1 MNRGR
6 KSVLAVAA
14 IAMVGAAG
22 VVQASNGIST
32 ITISGQVPLICRVSV
47 DNSASAMLSP
57 NGNKS
62 LLREFCNNAAGYRV
76 VATYSRQLAAGR
88 LIVNGRTIPLDG
100 SGEVLVSDVAYAAS
114 AVRTIA
120 IEGDGKL
127 AGSLRFR
134 IEPR

>member
-32 ITISGQVPLICRVSV
+32 ITFSGQVPLICRVSV
-47 DNSASAMLSP
+47 DNSASAMLSA

-62 LLREFCNNAAGYRV
+62 LLREFCNNGAGYRV
-76 VATYSRQLAAGR
+76 VATYSRQLATGR
-88 LIVNGRTIPLDG
+88 LIVDGRTIPLNG

-114 AVRTIA
+114 AVRTIV